1 MSGHR
6 PFSELIKDFSPERKR
21 RNAIASQRLALK
33 VQIAQTIGEELL
45 RENEDLSELLC
56 EAELDFSDK
65 ELLKAIAN
73 QVALV
78 NGTKREFSQSKLQ
91 RLEELTGEV
100 CRWIELA
107 ESAKV

>member
-6 PFSELIKDFSPERKR
+6 PFSELTKDFSAERKR
-21 RNAIASQRLALK
+21 RNSVGSQRLALK
-33 VQIAQTIGEELL
+33 IQIAQTIGEDLL
-45 RENEDLSELLC
+45 RENDDLADLLC

-65 ELLKAIAN
+65 ELLQAIAY
-73 QVALV
+73 QVASV
-78 NGTKREFSQSKLQ
+78 NGTKREFSHSLLQ

-100 CRWIELA
+100 RRWIELA

>member
-21 RNAIASQRLALK
+21 RNAIASQRLSLK

-73 QVALV
+73 QVASV

>member
-21 RNAIASQRLALK
+21 RNNIGSQRLALK

-73 QVALV
+73 QVASV